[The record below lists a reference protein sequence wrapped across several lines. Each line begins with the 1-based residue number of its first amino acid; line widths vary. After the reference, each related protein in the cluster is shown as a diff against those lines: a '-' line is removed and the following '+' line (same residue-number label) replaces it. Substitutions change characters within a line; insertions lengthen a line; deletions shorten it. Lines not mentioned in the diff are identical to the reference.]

1 VSTQDFIT
9 DRTLL
14 VTGAN
19 RGLGLAL
26 VEEALRRGAR
36 RVYAA
41 SRQPFTHADERV
53 TPLRLDITDREQV
66 AVAAEQV
73 RELDVL
79 VNNAGYAGLAG
90 LDNRDELAR
99 HLEVNLYGPY
109 NMTHSFRPHLAASR
123 GTLVNVLSL
132 ASFAPVPVTPAY
144 SISKAAAF
152 SLTQMARMLFA
163 PQGVRVHAVMAGPL
177 DTDMSR
183 SLEIPKAAPADVAAA
198 IFDGVAAGNEEI
210 FPDPMSAAFFAD
222 NWETGPVKKFE
233 RENAAMLGV
242 GV

>member
-1 VSTQDFIT
+1 MSTQDPIT
-9 DRTLL
+9 GRTVL

-36 RVYAA
+36 RVYAG
-41 SRQPFTHADERV
+41 SRQPFTHSDERV
-53 TPLRLDITDREQV
+53 TPLRLDITDEEQI
-66 AVAAEQV
+66 AAAAEQV
-73 RELDVL
+73 TELDML
-79 VNNAGYAGLAG
+79 VNNAGYAAFTTLDDREALAK
-90 LDNRDELAR
+90 

-109 NMTHSFRPHLAASR
+109 NVTHAFRHHLNASR
-123 GTLVNVLSL
+123 GRLVNVLSV

-152 SLTQMARMLFA
+152 SFTQMARMLFA
-163 PQGVRVHAVMAGPL
+163 AHGVQVHAVMAGPL

-198 IFDGVAAGNEEI
+198 VYDAVAAGEEEI

-222 NWETGPVKKFE
+222 SWAAGPIKKLE
-233 RENAAMLGV
+233 RENSALLG
-242 GV
+242 